1 MAKKLQDTIA
11 RTRKTLEPTWTC
23 SGDALAEWVCP
34 DGRKLG
40 EHSGTEVRKLAN
52 GLMHRA
58 KLHLRRAKRL
68 ARAAKTVD
76 RTRN

>member
-1 MAKKLQDTIA
+1 MKKALDVVA
-11 RTRKTLEPTWTC
+11 STRRVLEPAWTC
-23 SGDALAEWVCP
+23 DGDTMTEWVCP

-40 EHSGTEVRKLAN
+40 QHSGSEVRTLAN
-52 GLMHRA
+52 ALMHRA

-76 RTRN
+76 TKGR